1 MSVPDKKFLRDGLIG
16 LLRSGQ
22 PIVCQMARE
31 APNQGPKYTTSP
43 CSPRCL
49 PRRAVSGTA
58 GVAAGC
64 RTGAAGRIKRLD
76 LHLTA
81 ESDFDER
88 IKQSIPNIWAPLVT
102 DDTPLILDRS
112 DLAKPLA
119 TQMDYLAT
127 VRDGSA
133 GKLRMTQ
140 RMSNL
145 EYRIMNVEF

>member
-1 MSVPDKKFLRDGLIG
+1 MIFSKKTSKNLSLPSKKFLRDGFIG
-16 LLRSGQ
+16 LLRAGQ
-22 PIVCQMARE
+22 PVVCQMSRE

-43 CSPRCL
+43 CSPRC
-49 PRRAVSGTA
+49 
-58 GVAAGC
+58 VAAGC
-64 RTGAAGRIKRLD
+64 RTGAAGRVKRLD

-81 ESDFDER
+81 ESDFDQR
-88 IKQSIPNIWAPLVT
+88 IKQSLPNIWVPLVT
-102 DDTPLILDRS
+102 DDTLLILDLS
-112 DLAKPLA
+112 DPAKPLA

-127 VRDGSA
+127 VRDGST